1 MEYKKCMKSSKK
13 PATLC
18 KRGYCTA
25 KSKFKVYPSAYAN
38 GYAAQ
43 VCAGKKPD
51 FNGKRKKDYAGKR
64 GLRRANYRVGI
75 KKIGL
80 MYARRTKRGTIWNV
94 EDLLQN

>member
-1 MEYKKCMKSSKK
+1 MDYKKCMKSPKK
-13 PATLC
+13 PAKLC

-51 FNGKRKKDYAGKR
+51 FKGVVKKTMLEKS
-64 GLRRANYRVGI
+64 LRRANYRVGT

-80 MYARRTKRGTIWNV
+80 MYAQRTKRGIMLSV
-94 EDLLQN
+94 GAQLPS